1 MSTHSTFWT
10 CGQLCK
16 LKLRK
21 KYWVCQCNNF
31 VVVAVIVLNIEE
43 SAVVMSYQATIFM
56 QNDQS
61 TGAIEV
67 IGGDNLED
75 LEGKVSNAVI
85 VVHVTKSHLCLN

>member
-1 MSTHSTFWT
+1 
-10 CGQLCK
+10 
-16 LKLRK
+16 
-21 KYWVCQCNNF
+21 
-31 VVVAVIVLNIEE
+31 
-43 SAVVMSYQATIFM
+43 MSYQATIFM